1 MVSKV
6 QLSVTV
12 SPEKGRY
19 VDEVSAEY
27 GIKKSAVVEHAL
39 ALAIERRK
47 ELLMREGYEEMAEHD
62 AELLKDFE
70 RIDSETPLPEYAEK

>member
-1 MVSKV
+1 MNRV

-12 SPEKGRY
+12 SPELGRY
-19 VDEVSAEY
+19 VEEVSAEY

-39 ALAIERRK
+39 AIDRERRK

-62 AELLKDFE
+62 AQLLKEFE
-70 RIDSETPLPEYAEK
+70 RIDSESPLPEYAEK

>member
-1 MVSKV
+1 VNRV

-12 SPEKGRY
+12 SPELGRY
-19 VDEVSAEY
+19 VEEVSAEY

-39 ALAIERRK
+39 AIDRERRK

-62 AELLKDFE
+62 AQLLKEFE
-70 RIDSETPLPEYAEK
+70 RIDSESPLPEYAEK

>member
-1 MVSKV
+1 MSRV

-12 SPEKGRY
+12 SPEMGRY
-19 VDEVSAEY
+19 VEELSAEL
-27 GIKKSAVVEHAL
+27 GVKKSAVVEHAL
-39 ALAIERRK
+39 EVDRQRRK

-70 RIDSETPLPEYAEK
+70 HVDSETPLPEYAEK